1 VNGKGALGLIL
12 ELTAVTRTFAG
23 RCVLGPLDLELR
35 GGERLALT
43 GPNGSGKS
51 TLLRCIGGT
60 VAPSSGRI
68 AVDGASAGTRAAR
81 HRVGASFS
89 QERSFYL
96 RLTGRE
102 NLHTFACLRE
112 PWAQAGR
119 RVDELVAELGLE
131 EIAAMRVDRCST
143 GMVQQL
149 ALARSLLGAPG
160 LLLLDEPT
168 RSLDD
173 EAVERLWAAL
183 GRRPSLALIVATH
196 RHEDIE
202 RCERHLALKAG

>member
-1 VNGKGALGLIL
+1 ML
-12 ELTAVTRTFAG
+12 ELTTVTRSFAG
-23 RCVLGPLDLELR
+23 RRVLGPVDLDLR
-35 GGERLALT
+35 AGERLALT

-60 VAPSSGRI
+60 VAPTTGTI
-68 AVDGASAGTRAAR
+68 TIDGARAGTRAAR
-81 HRVGASFS
+81 HRVGTSFS

-102 NLHTFACLRE
+102 NLRTFACLRE
-112 PWAQAGR
+112 PVSHARR
-119 RVDELVAELGLE
+119 RVEELVSELGLE

-149 ALARSLLGAPG
+149 AFARALLGAPG

-168 RSLDD
+168 RSLD
-173 EAVERLWAAL
+173 EAAVTRVWAAL
-183 GRRPSLALIVATH
+183 ERRPSLALIIATH

-202 RCERHLALKAG
+202 RCERHLALEAG